1 MSVEKSDLNRYATTR
16 VIAGMIQQLFTSAKT
31 ITFRTGR
38 TSTMTVTFQLVG
50 TY

>member
-31 ITFRTGR
+31 ITLRTGR